1 MDKKI
6 FKSYSSINSNA
17 TETGAIYGIDVIKQ
31 DIINLANTR
40 KGAYPSDLNRGLL
53 INDYVF
59 EPTLND
65 YDERLIIDDAREQFS
80 EDPRFEINEIYLI
93 GDDETHTLIMA
104 MNIYVIPFNTDVDLQ
119 IPFRES

>member
-6 FKSYSSINSNA
+6 FKSYSSVNNNA
-17 TETGAIYGIDVIKQ
+17 TETGAIYGLDVIKQ

-40 KGAYPSDLNRGLL
+40 KGAYPSDVTRGLL

-80 EDPRFEINEIYLI
+80 EDPRFEINELYLV
-93 GDDETHTLIMA
+93 GDEETHTLIMA
-104 MNIYVIPFNTDVDLQ
+104 MNIYVIPFDTDVDLQ